1 MKSSI
6 FILLAYA
13 ASLGAANTSAPAAG
27 VITRDLPVGI
37 TGFSFPLI
45 SSELLQGSGSG
56 ANLPATIN
64 GAAVMTIPLN
74 SAQPPQSVLV
84 TGQAYYL
91 EATSGTLEGERLE
104 IDVASTMLANSG
116 TVAVDLNSPRS
127 TVSSLAVGATNGC
140 TFAIRAHVT
149 LASFQTM
156 MSPALV
162 GNNVAASA
170 DSVMLYGSGG
180 FTTFYLRADGVTWR
194 RSGSTIDYARLVI
207 APDQPILVQL
217 RSGAKTVTHYGF
229 PRQNDFRVNLPN
241 GTGVAATGFPVDI
254 TPVQFGGL
262 ANTGLPA
269 QFSWLGNNVQSTA
282 DNIMVFDSAK
292 SSFTSYYL
300 RSDGLT
306 WRTAG
311 NANSFSSAMILK
323 PDAFIL
329 VKRTNSNPYNFI
341 VKPY

>member
-6 FILLAYA
+6 FILLACA

-45 SSELLQGSGSG
+45 SSELLQASGSG
-56 ANLPATIN
+56 ANLTTTIN

-149 LASFQTM
+149 LAKFQAM
-156 MSPALV
+156 MSPAMV
-162 GNNVAASA
+162 GNNIAALA

-194 RSGSTIDYARLVI
+194 RSGSTTDYATLVI
-207 APDQPILVQL
+207 APDQPVLVQL
-217 RSGAKTVTHYGF
+217 RSGAKTTTDSPAKTISASTCLTVPAWPLQVSRSTS
-229 PRQNDFRVNLPN
+229 PRCSL
-241 GTGVAATGFPVDI
+241 AA
-254 TPVQFGGL
+254 
-262 ANTGLPA
+262 
-269 QFSWLGNNVQSTA
+269 
-282 DNIMVFDSAK
+282 
-292 SSFTSYYL
+292 
-300 RSDGLT
+300 
-306 WRTAG
+306 
-311 NANSFSSAMILK
+311 
-323 PDAFIL
+323 
-329 VKRTNSNPYNFI
+329 
-341 VKPY
+341 

>member
-6 FILLAYA
+6 FILLACA

-84 TGQAYYL
+84 AGQAYYL

-149 LASFQTM
+149 LAKFQAM
-156 MSPALV
+156 MSPTLV
-162 GNNVAASA
+162 GNNIAASA

-194 RSGSTIDYARLVI
+194 KSGSTTDYSTLVI

-217 RSGAKTVTHYGF
+217 RSGAKTITHYGF

-262 ANTGLPA
+262 ANAGLPV
-269 QFSWLGNNVQSTA
+269 QFSWLGNNIQSTA
-282 DNIMVFDSAK
+282 DNILVFDPAK

-311 NANSFSSAMILK
+311 NANSFSSTTILK

>member
-1 MKSSI
+1 MKPLI
-6 FILLAYA
+6 LILLAWA
-13 ASLGAANTSAPAAG
+13 TSLGAVTTSAPPAG

-37 TGFSFPLI
+37 TGFSFPLV
-45 SSELLQGSGSG
+45 SVDLLQASGLGGNVSS
-56 ANLPATIN
+56 NIN
-64 GAAVMTIPLN
+64 GATVMAIPLS
-74 SAQPPQSVLV
+74 SAQPPQAVLT

-91 EATSGTLEGERLE
+91 EATSGTLEGERFE

-116 TVAVDLNSPRS
+116 TVAVDLTSPRS
-127 TVSSLAVGATNGC
+127 TVSTLAAGATNGC
-140 TFAIRAHVT
+140 TFVIRPHVT
-149 LASFQTM
+149 LAKFQAM
-156 MSPALV
+156 MSPGLV

-194 RSGSTIDYARLVI
+194 KSGSTTDYSTLVI

-217 RSGAKTVTHYGF
+217 RSGAKTITHYGF

-262 ANTGLPA
+262 ANAGLPV
-269 QFSWLGNNVQSTA
+269 QYSWLGNNIQSTA
-282 DNIMVFDSAK
+282 DNILVFDPAK
-292 SSFTSYYL
+292 SSFASYYL

-311 NANSFSSAMILK
+311 NASSFSATMILK